1 MANTTS
7 FDDLSDSE
15 DQDVTSSI
23 DDLDTTQDVCKK
35 NLLEDFAADAKL
47 TRQSVAHGRE
57 HMQVHLRIRPFTATE
72 RDKGEYQDCMEIQ
85 ETSTLLMRAPKDSF
99 TFKSSQRGFSNMTHK
114 FTFSRI
120 FGEDTSQKDFFDDT
134 MLSTVKDF
142 IDGQNCLVFTYGV
155 TNAGKTYTIQGAPQD
170 GGILPRSLDVIFNS
184 IEGKHYTSMQL
195 KPRYFCDV
203 TKLTERQLHKEE
215 DIRDSVLSMAARTLK
230 QDNSVTDDAD
240 DSRASNYTTATED
253 SRSEISFHN
262 VTDDS
267 VPNVL
272 EDIRCRIPDDTSI
285 DVEAQGPVKFAIW
298 VSFAEIYNEYI
309 YDLLEAIPKGK
320 KVRRQP
326 LKLSEDKNGQIF
338 IKGLKEIYC
347 RSADEAY
354 KILKI
359 GQQNLSIAATK
370 LNQCSSRSHCI
381 FSIKILRVVDCDNP
395 HVARV
400 SKLSFC
406 DLAGSER
413 YTRTQNTGDRLKEA
427 GNINTSLLTLGKCIH
442 TLRYNQNHPKT
453 HPKIIPFR
461 ESKLTRLFQSFF
473 MGKGKASMIVNVNQ
487 CASGFD
493 ETIHVLKFSAIAKQ
507 VTTITS
513 KLDNKWKIPA
523 VAAPPKYPSSRA
535 LSMAINQ
542 SMSRNRVSVAWA
554 TPGLNPDSNLDLTT
568 VDETFIEED
577 EEDEETEDEEGDVE
591 TTPKESKAKLVS
603 LVESLKTQLIETKK
617 LQMMMEVQIR
627 AEVCQEMSQ
636 QLVQIESEYKDRME
650 EERMI
655 NEEMYEK
662 RLEMYEKSV
671 KKPRKRPHIETV
683 DTDDEFVSSLLL
695 HAEQS
700 KVQEREKT
708 IRSLRGDV
716 QKLKDTLDETEEK
729 MNIQDQTSREL
740 QGLVE
745 TSSLALEEAKAK
757 MCIKDQK
764 LLDMETKLKETYDAV
779 ALKEQELV
787 QECSLLT
794 EKIKENEAALTT
806 MENAN
811 QELQEKLSISQE
823 KHATQVSQLEAEFK
837 ILQESLKTYM
847 EAATTGE
854 DAVGKLSEALSEAA
868 DLRLQLQSTTKKDLQ
883 TTSAREEAE
892 KYKTEL
898 EELKK
903 MHESELQSFRDE
915 LKASSKT
922 LVRVGLQVEKEK
934 EKNFDAEEKIVDL
947 EERLSSLNEDK
958 NQSSNDSEEE
968 EQKILTQE
976 KTIKEYLDKLSKQEK
991 SIETSEA
998 TIQGL
1003 ESQLSEE
1010 QMKTAEVLAKKE
1022 ELAKSI
1028 KELEENLDD
1037 LQTHFDQTNSKGQ
1050 EATVRAATQEKSIVN
1065 CEATIKGLESQLNQ
1079 EQMKTA
1085 EVLAKKEELAK
1096 SIKDLEENLDDLQTR
1111 FDQTNSKCHEATVRA
1126 VAHEKSIENC
1136 EAKIKGLESQLN
1148 QEQMKSAEV
1157 LAKREEL
1164 EKTIKDLEENLDDL
1178 QTSFDQT
1185 NSKVQETTV
1194 RAAAQEKS
1202 IENRE
1207 ATIKGLESQLNQE
1220 QKKTAEVLAKKE
1232 ELEKNIKDIE
1242 ENLDDLQ
1249 TRFDQTNS
1257 NGQEA
1262 TVRAAAH
1269 EKSIKNCEAT
1279 IKGLESQLN
1288 QEQMKTAEVLAK
1300 KEELEKNI
1308 KDLEENLDDLQTRFD
1323 QTNSKNQEARV
1334 RAAALENDLEYVNE
1348 EIKKEQKA
1356 HNDTKMVASDYGCQ
1370 VSLLR
1375 SQLQT
1380 AERMSASSGEL
1391 AKRYQELEGSLKE
1404 MQRTLTDKEIALAE
1418 ASKWQGDAT
1427 DLRSQLKMLDDKLKE
1442 TEQKR
1447 STAETTVQNL
1457 SQQCTGLQQSLAQKA
1472 KETMEIQQLKDQQK
1486 TNEERCIGL
1495 EKTLEEQKA
1504 KTKSKADTIKQL
1516 MNEIEMQCH
1525 KLQAVEKDTRANS
1538 EVISVLKAGMQ
1549 EQEATMA
1556 SQDEILASKEQE
1568 LDSLRTEL
1576 TDLQDKYSDLHT
1588 VSSEN
1593 KQAVRESNRNHDQS
1607 KKEKETMRKE
1617 LNETLSKLRE
1627 LEREHEEHKKK
1638 LVDTKAALSDYVKEK
1653 RAVEGD
1659 LQKLKEQLERSQT
1672 SLADAQQHPQDCPD
1686 KIENVNLLKKI
1697 TALEQEVMKQVAE
1710 KDETLKTWR
1719 KEKDNLVGA
1728 LQEKMESLLE
1738 DNKTKITQLEEK
1750 EEHIKHLKDKM
1761 VSITQSQSM
1770 TDDESDSDDT
1780 RGSKRRSGKS
1790 NEGVQKE
1797 VQRLTELLETERED
1811 KKTALTSS
1819 KRIVAEK
1826 MKSISELEAAN
1837 RTLQTQLGLIEQV
1850 SVDVKPLRNMDSSL
1864 KDSSSSP
1871 SDQPESPD
1879 LFAME
1884 VKDQESFSLPGRRR
1898 TRVQMDMTPLQK
1910 KQPARKGRANTRR
1923 TKKRK
1928 SMEEME
1934 EFNDDAY
1941 GKRNRGD
1948 DGSTRVTRS
1957 SRKTRAVRGEEDLV
1971 DENAMPEAPL
1981 TSGRGKRAPF
1991 SKIGDMLQNSPIAK
2005 SASSLK
2011 SSSRSQPSAKKFVE
2025 NATSHMTSPTKSPEV
2040 QFVSYHG
2047 PPTTEKKRKRLLKKD
2062 ISAPFQS
2069 SPFEMVN
2076 HGESRGDSS
2085 HSIVTR
2091 KLRSRNTRV

>member
-72 RDKGEYQDCMEIQ
+72 RDKGESQDCMEIQ

-381 FSIKILRVVDCDNP
+381 FSVKILRVVDCDNP

-453 HPKIIPFR
+453 NPKIIPFR

-700 KVQEREKT
+700 KVQEQEKT

-794 EKIKENEAALTT
+794 EKIKENEAALTK

-823 KHATQVSQLEAEFK
+823 KHATQVSQLETEFK

-898 EELKK
+898 EELKR

-947 EERLSSLNEDK
+947 EERLSSLNEEK
-958 NQSSNDSEEE
+958 NQSSKDSEEE
-968 EQKILTQE
+968 EQKILTLE

-991 SIETSEA
+991 SIETREA

-1022 ELAKSI
+1022 ELAKSV

-1037 LQTHFDQTNSKGQ
+1037 LQTHFDMTNSKGQ
-1050 EATVRAATQEKSIVN
+1050 EATVRAATQEKSIAN

-1085 EVLAKKEELAK
+1085 EILAKKEELEK

-1111 FDQTNSKCHEATVRA
+1111 FDQTNSKGQEATVRA

-1136 EAKIKGLESQLN
+1136 EAKIKSLESQLN
-1148 QEQMKSAEV
+1148 QEQMKTAEV
-1157 LAKREEL
+1157 LAKKEEL

-1220 QKKTAEVLAKKE
+1220 QK
-1232 ELEKNIKDIE
+1232 
-1242 ENLDDLQ
+1242 
-1249 TRFDQTNS
+1249 
-1257 NGQEA
+1257 
-1262 TVRAAAH
+1262 
-1269 EKSIKNCEAT
+1269 
-1279 IKGLESQLN
+1279 
-1288 QEQMKTAEVLAK
+1288 KTAEVLAK

-1495 EKTLEEQKA
+1495 EKSLEEQKA

-1576 TDLQDKYSDLHT
+1576 TELQDKYSDLHT

-1617 LNETLSKLRE
+1617 LNETLGKLRE

-1672 SLADAQQHPQDCPD
+1672 SLADAQQHPQDCPE
-1686 KIENVNLLKKI
+1686 KIENENLLKKI

-1738 DNKTKITQLEEK
+1738 DNKTKETLLEEK

-1780 RGSKRRSGKS
+1780 RGSKRRPGKS

-1811 KKTALTSS
+1811 KKKALTSS

-1850 SVDVKPLRNMDSSL
+1850 SVDVKPVRNMDSSL

-1871 SDQPESPD
+1871 SDQPGSPD

-1910 KQPARKGRANTRR
+1910 KQPARKGKANTRR

-1948 DGSTRVTRS
+1948 DGSARVTRS

-2005 SASSLK
+2005 SASPLK

-2040 QFVSYHG
+2040 QFVSYHA